1 MCASFMAVLP
11 IVVET
16 IYSELQNLIIST
28 RKSPRHLPIRNV
40 AEISVVIVSS
50 SEPCCLKR
58 VFQS

>member
-28 RKSPRHLPIRNV
+28 RKSPRHLLIRNV

-50 SEPCCLKR
+50 
-58 VFQS
+58 